1 MSLVYEYEKNFTP
14 QCQMGPPWT
23 AINISFF
30 ALETYR
36 NYTEGIFYDAMD
48 FWPDGEHGIAFG
60 DPIDGRMTL
69 IKTDDGGDTWHDIPF
84 EERPEVPQGVHAFA
98 ASGTCLRA
106 HVSSTII

>member
-1 MSLVYEYEKNFTP
+1 MSLVYENNFTS
-14 QCQMGPPWT
+14 QCQTGPPWT

-84 EERPEVPQGVHAFA
+84 EERPEVPGGVHAFA

-106 HVSSTII
+106 HVSSTNI